1 MPIKATPWIIGLI
14 LTISTV
20 SRLFGHTDHVAAEPV
35 SRAAAMAQATDKAL
49 ATQIDR
55 APDGH
60 FYVNALVNDKLVHFL
75 VDTGAS
81 SIALTRA
88 DAEAAGIAV
97 DPADID
103 VVARGASGDVRG
115 ARVNVHHVAIGQKE
129 AWDLPSVVIT
139 DDMDV
144 SLLGQ
149 SYLSQIGS
157 VSIVNDKMILE

>member
-1 MPIKATPWIIGLI
+1 MSGKVTPWIIGLF
-14 LTISTV
+14 LTFCTVFKISGPSDTV
-20 SRLFGHTDHVAAEPV
+20 ADEPV
-35 SRAAAMAQATDKAL
+35 NRAAAMAQATDKSL
-49 ATQIDR
+49 ATQLDR

-60 FYVNALVNDKLVHFL
+60 FYVNALVNDKLVRFL

-81 SIALTRA
+81 SIALTKA
-88 DAEAAGIAV
+88 DAETAGIAV
-97 DPADID
+97 DPANID

-115 ARVNVHHVAIGQKE
+115 ARVNIHHVAIGQKE

-149 SYLSQIGS
+149 SYLSQIGT